1 VLSPEAAR
9 IKASCTRFLSHH
21 RPSSLAPRQVLQDLL
36 AWAPPELGRDEY
48 GEGEV
53 ITDFEREVAALLGKE
68 AAVFMPSGTMAQQIA
83 VRIWADRRAS
93 RHIGFH
99 PTCHLELHEKQGY
112 QLLHGLH
119 GVLIGRR
126 TELMTP
132 QEVRDVPHRLGALL
146 VELPQ
151 REIGGQLPAWE
162 ELIELRNWATETS
175 TPLHLDGARLWETK
189 PFYQRDYATIAGLF
203 DSVYVSFYKILGGI
217 AGCVLAGPKDF
228 IAEARVWQRRHGG
241 NLVSLYPYVLAAKA
255 GMAARLDRMELY
267 RAKALEIASALDGTA
282 GISVVPRQPHANL
295 MHVFLPGNRAGLEK
309 AALDVASES
318 GVWLFGALV
327 PTDVPRVARFEVTVG
342 DAGLELAGEEV
353 ATLLRDVVE
362 RAAKT

>member
-1 VLSPEAAR
+1 MLSPEAAR

-21 RPSSLAPRQVLQDLL
+21 HPSSTAPRQVFQDLL
-36 AWAPPELGRDEY
+36 AMTPPELARDEY
-48 GEGEV
+48 GGGEV
-53 ITDFEREVAALLGKE
+53 IADFEREIAELLGKE

-99 PTCHLELHEKQGY
+99 PTSHLELHEQHGY

-119 GVLIGRR
+119 GVLLGKR

-132 QEVRDVPHRLGALL
+132 QQVRDFPHRLGALL
-146 VELPQ
+146 LELPQ
-151 REIGGQLPAWE
+151 REIGGLLPSWE
-162 ELIELRNWATETS
+162 ELIELRNWATETG

-189 PFYQRDYATIAGLF
+189 PFYGRDYATIAGLF

-228 IAEARVWQRRHGG
+228 IAEARLWQRRHGG
-241 NLVSLYPYVLAAKA
+241 TLVSLYPYVLAAKA

-267 RAKALEIASALDGTA
+267 RAKALELALALDGTA
-282 GISVVPRQPHANL
+282 GISVQPRQPHVNM
-295 MHVFLPGNRAGLEK
+295 MHVFLPGNRAALEK
-309 AALDVASES
+309 AALDVARAS
-318 GVWLFGALV
+318 GVWLFGALA
-327 PTDVPRVARFEVTVG
+327 PTDAPRVARLEVTVG
-342 DAGLELAGEEV
+342 DAGLELTGEEV
-353 ATLLRDVVE
+353 AALLRDVVE
-362 RAAKT
+362 RAARV